1 MKRKLFLLVIPAL
14 FATVAVVSCKKEK
27 PLSSESND
35 VTTTKDGA
43 QFVVD
48 TLNSKVEW
56 KGYKIFKSENTS
68 HFGNIKFE
76 SGDVT
81 VKDGKLESGKFVADM
96 TSLTSEDLKND
107 KENLE
112 KLNGH
117 LKSGDFFEVE
127 KFPTASYEITKV
139 TPAAEGDY
147 NTLLDGN
154 LTIKGITKPVQFK
167 ANVSVK
173 EGGEVS
179 IATEPKDINREE
191 FGVKF
196 QAPAENGVIKDE
208 VTLQI
213 MVKALEKNKTFI
225 IQLIIFRFIE
235 KINNFFI

>member
-1 MKRKLFLLVIPAL
+1 MYQKMRKKLFSLAIPAL
-14 FATVAVVSCKKEK
+14 FVAAVMVSCKKDK
-27 PLSSESND
+27 PLTSESNE
-35 VTTTKDGA
+35 VTTTKEGS
-43 QFVVD
+43 QYTLD

-56 KGYKIFKSENTS
+56 KGYKVFKSENTS
-68 HFGNIKFE
+68 HFGTIKFE

-96 TSLTSEDLKND
+96 NSLTSVDLKD
-107 KENLE
+107 DAESLG

-127 KFPTASYEITKV
+127 KFPTASFEITKV

-173 EGGEVS
+173 DGEVS
-179 IATEPKDINREE
+179 VATEPKDIKREE

-213 MVKALEKNKTFI
+213 NVKALEKK
-225 IQLIIFRFIE
+225 
-235 KINNFFI
+235 

>member
-1 MKRKLFLLVIPAL
+1 MKKKLFYLVIPAV
-14 FATVAVVSCKKEK
+14 FATAVVVSCKKDK
-27 PLSSESND
+27 PLTSESND
-35 VTTTKDGA
+35 VATTKDGA
-43 QFVVD
+43 QYALD

-56 KGYKIFKSENTS
+56 KGYKVFKSESTS
-68 HFGNIKFE
+68 HFGTIKFE
-76 SGDVT
+76 SGDLT
-81 VKDGKLESGKFVADM
+81 VKEGKLESGKFVADM
-96 TSLTSEDLKND
+96 NSLTSVDLKD
-107 KENLE
+107 DADQLG

-154 LTIKGITKPVQFK
+154 LTIKGITKSLQLK

-173 EGGEVS
+173 EGEVTV
-179 IATEPKDINREE
+179 ATEPKDIKREE

-196 QAPAENGVIKDE
+196 QAPAENGIIKDE

-213 MVKALEKNKTFI
+213 NVKALEKK
-225 IQLIIFRFIE
+225 
-235 KINNFFI
+235 

>member
-1 MKRKLFLLVIPAL
+1 MRKKLFSLAIPAL
-14 FATVAVVSCKKEK
+14 FVAAVMVSCKKDK
-27 PLSSESND
+27 PLTSESNE
-35 VTTTKDGA
+35 VTTTKEGS
-43 QFVVD
+43 QYTLD

-56 KGYKIFKSENTS
+56 KGYKVFKSENTS
-68 HFGNIKFE
+68 HFGIIKFE

-96 TSLTSEDLKND
+96 NSLTSVDLKD
-107 KENLE
+107 SPEDMG

-127 KFPTASYEITKV
+127 KFPTASFEITKV
-139 TPAAEGDY
+139 TPSTEGDY

-173 EGGEVS
+173 EGEVS
-179 IATEPKDINREE
+179 VATEPKDIKREE

-213 MVKALEKNKTFI
+213 NVKALEKK
-225 IQLIIFRFIE
+225 
-235 KINNFFI
+235 

>member
-1 MKRKLFLLVIPAL
+1 MRKKLFSLAIPAL
-14 FATVAVVSCKKEK
+14 FIAAVMVSCKKDK
-27 PLSSESND
+27 PLTSESND
-35 VTTTKDGA
+35 VTTTKDGS
-43 QFVVD
+43 QYTLD

-56 KGYKIFKSENTS
+56 KGYKVFKSENTS

-96 TSLTSEDLKND
+96 NSLTSVDLKD
-107 KENLE
+107 SPEDMG

-127 KFPTASYEITKV
+127 KFPTASFEITKV
-139 TPAAEGDY
+139 TPTTEGDY

-173 EGGEVS
+173 DGEVS
-179 IATEPKDINREE
+179 VATEPKDVKREE

-213 MVKALEKNKTFI
+213 SVKALEKK
-225 IQLIIFRFIE
+225 
-235 KINNFFI
+235 

>member
-1 MKRKLFLLVIPAL
+1 MRKKLFSLAIPAL
-14 FATVAVVSCKKEK
+14 FIATVMVSCKKDK
-27 PLSSESND
+27 PLTSESNE
-35 VTTTKDGA
+35 VTTTKEGS
-43 QFVVD
+43 QFTLD

-56 KGYKIFKSENTS
+56 KGYKVFKSENTS
-68 HFGNIKFE
+68 HFGTIRFE

-96 TSLTSEDLKND
+96 NSLTSVDLKD
-107 KENLE
+107 SPEDLE

-139 TPAAEGDY
+139 NPATEGDY

-173 EGGEVS
+173 DGEVS
-179 IATEPKDINREE
+179 VATEPKDIKREE

-196 QAPAENGVIKDE
+196 QAPAENGLIKDE

-213 MVKALEKNKTFI
+213 SVKALEKK
-225 IQLIIFRFIE
+225 
-235 KINNFFI
+235 

>member
-1 MKRKLFLLVIPAL
+1 MRKKLFSLVIPAL
-14 FATVAVVSCKKEK
+14 FATAVVVSCKKDK
-27 PLSSESND
+27 PLTSESNE
-35 VTTTKDGA
+35 VSTTKNGN
-43 QFVVD
+43 QYTLD

-56 KGYKIFKSENTS
+56 KGYKVFKSESTS
-68 HFGNIKFE
+68 HFGTIRFE

-96 TSLTSEDLKND
+96 NSLTSVDLKD
-107 KENLE
+107 DADQLA

-173 EGGEVS
+173 DGEVS
-179 IATEPKDINREE
+179 VATEPKDIMREE

-213 MVKALEKNKTFI
+213 NVKALEKK
-225 IQLIIFRFIE
+225 
-235 KINNFFI
+235 

>member
-1 MKRKLFLLVIPAL
+1 MKKKLFSLGIPAL
-14 FATVAVVSCKKEK
+14 FAAAVMVSCNKEK
-27 PLSSESND
+27 PVTSDGNE
-35 VTTTKDGA
+35 VTTTKDGN
-43 QFVVD
+43 QFTLD

-56 KGYKIFKSENTS
+56 KGYKIFKSESTS
-68 HFGNIKFE
+68 HFGTIKFE

-81 VKDGKLESGKFVADM
+81 VKEGSLESGKFVADM
-96 TSLTSEDLKND
+96 NSLTSVDLKD
-107 KENLE
+107 DAEQLG

-117 LKSGDFFEVE
+117 LKSGDFFQVE

-139 TPAAEGDY
+139 TPSAEGDY

-173 EGGEVS
+173 EGVVS
-179 IATEPKDINREE
+179 IATEPKDIKREE

-196 QAPAENGVIKDE
+196 QAPAENGVIKDD

-213 MVKALEKNKTFI
+213 SVKALEKK
-225 IQLIIFRFIE
+225 
-235 KINNFFI
+235 

>member
-1 MKRKLFLLVIPAL
+1 MRKKLFSFAIPAL
-14 FATVAVVSCKKEK
+14 FTAVVVVSCNKDK
-27 PLSSESND
+27 PLTSESNE
-35 VTTTKDGA
+35 VATTKDGS
-43 QFVVD
+43 QYTLD

-56 KGYKIFKSENTS
+56 KGYKVFKSENTS
-68 HFGNIKFE
+68 HFGTIKFE

-96 TSLTSEDLKND
+96 NSLTSVDLKD
-107 KENLE
+107 DADQLG

-139 TPAAEGDY
+139 TPVAEGDY

-154 LTIKGITKPVQFK
+154 LTIKGITKLASFK

-173 EGGEVS
+173 NGEVS
-179 IATEPKDINREE
+179 VATEPKDIKREE

-213 MVKALEKNKTFI
+213 NVKALEKK
-225 IQLIIFRFIE
+225 
-235 KINNFFI
+235 

>member
-1 MKRKLFLLVIPAL
+1 MRKKLFSFAIPAL
-14 FATVAVVSCKKEK
+14 FTAVVVVSCNKDK
-27 PLSSESND
+27 PLTSEGNE
-35 VTTTKDGA
+35 VATTKEGS
-43 QFVVD
+43 QYTLD

-56 KGYKIFKSENTS
+56 KGYKVFKSENTS
-68 HFGNIKFE
+68 HFGTIKFE

-81 VKDGKLESGKFVADM
+81 IKDGKLESGKFVADM
-96 TSLTSEDLKND
+96 NSLTSVDLKDNAD
-107 KENLE
+107 QLG

-147 NTLLDGN
+147 NTLLEGN

-173 EGGEVS
+173 NGEVS
-179 IATEPKDINREE
+179 VATEPKDIKREE

-196 QAPAENGVIKDE
+196 QAPAENGVIKDD

-213 MVKALEKNKTFI
+213 NVKALEKK
-225 IQLIIFRFIE
+225 
-235 KINNFFI
+235 

>member
-1 MKRKLFLLVIPAL
+1 MRKKLFYFVIPAV
-14 FATVAVVSCKKEK
+14 FATAVVVSCKKDK
-27 PLSSESND
+27 PLTSESND
-35 VTTTKDGA
+35 VATTKDGA
-43 QFVVD
+43 QYALD
-48 TLNSKVEW
+48 TLNSKIEW
-56 KGYKIFKSENTS
+56 KGYKVFKSESTS
-68 HFGNIKFE
+68 HFGTIKFE
-76 SGDVT
+76 SGDLT

-96 TSLTSEDLKND
+96 NSLTSVDLKD
-107 KENLE
+107 DAEQLG

-154 LTIKGITKPVQFK
+154 LTIKGITKPLQLK

-173 EGGEVS
+173 EGEVS
-179 IATEPKDINREE
+179 VATEPKDIKREE

-213 MVKALEKNKTFI
+213 NVKALEKK
-225 IQLIIFRFIE
+225 
-235 KINNFFI
+235 

>member
-1 MKRKLFLLVIPAL
+1 MRKRVFSLAIPAL
-14 FATVAVVSCKKEK
+14 FIAAVAVSCKKDK
-27 PLSSESND
+27 PLTSESNE
-35 VTTTKDGA
+35 VTTTKDGS
-43 QFVVD
+43 QYTLD

-56 KGYKIFKSENTS
+56 KGYKVFKSENTS
-68 HFGNIKFE
+68 HFGTIKFE

-96 TSLTSEDLKND
+96 NSLTSVDLKD
-107 KENLE
+107 DAESLG

-127 KFPTASYEITKV
+127 KFPTASFEITKV
-139 TPAAEGDY
+139 APTTEGDY

-167 ANVSVK
+167 ANVSIK
-173 EGGEVS
+173 DGEVS
-179 IATEPKDINREE
+179 VATEPKDIKREE

-196 QAPAENGVIKDE
+196 QASAENGVIKDE

-213 MVKALEKNKTFI
+213 NVKALEKK
-225 IQLIIFRFIE
+225 
-235 KINNFFI
+235 